1 MSDVHGFTRIAPPYS
16 FGIFVKYCYYYL
28 ILTYQN
34 GEMNFASC
42 LVMVFEHA
50 LVLDSYQTAG
60 SFMVRQRRGALC
72 FDEDK

>member
-1 MSDVHGFTRIAPPYS
+1 MQLWHFC
-16 FGIFVKYCYYYL
+16 K
-28 ILTYQN
+28 ILLLLFN
-34 GEMNFASC
+34 SNFASC

-50 LVLDSYQTAG
+50 LVLDSYQIAG